1 MSEQGAF
8 FQSDRTD
15 DRPMRHALLWRL
27 AGYLRPQWLAL
38 LILLVLMLLGA
49 FLEVLPSELTLRLIN
64 RFMGEGSLKGAGP
77 MVAGFFGVLIA
88 GFLVSFARYFL
99 LAKVGQ
105 KAMLELRVQLFAHL
119 MGRSTDF
126 FHRNPVGRLMTRVTS
141 DVQNLNE
148 MFASGFVAIV
158 GDALSL
164 LAIVAWMFW
173 THAGMAMV
181 ALVILPFLLV
191 ATEFFRRR
199 AGEAFRETQRRYAAI
214 NAFLQEQISGMGLVQ
229 INGQETR
236 SDQQFKVLN
245 EDYYQA
251 FLRTIFAYAVFF

>member
-27 AGYLRPQWLAL
+27 ASYLRPQWAAL
-38 LILLVLMLLGA
+38 LLLLVLMALGA

-64 RFMGEGSLKGAGP
+64 RFMGEGSLKGAAP

-158 GDALSL
+158 GDALSCWPSWPGCSGPTP
-164 LAIVAWMFW
+164 AWPW
-173 THAGMAMV
+173 W
-181 ALVILPFLLV
+181 PW
-191 ATEFFRRR
+191 
-199 AGEAFRETQRRYAAI
+199 
-214 NAFLQEQISGMGLVQ
+214 
-229 INGQETR
+229 
-236 SDQQFKVLN
+236 
-245 EDYYQA
+245 
-251 FLRTIFAYAVFF
+251 